1 MLEAL
6 VEPETAGDPQSAQKW
21 VRSSLRQL
29 SRRLGE
35 IGHRVSPPTVGR
47 LLRDR
52 DYSLRVNSK
61 QEAGAQHPDRGE
73 QFRYLEGQKQA
84 FLAAG
89 QPVIS
94 VDTKKKELV
103 GNFAHAGRA
112 WGQGAERVNLHD
124 FPQDALGRAVPYGIY
139 DLRHNRGA
147 VYVGESADTPRFA
160 VDAIVAW
167 WHDEGE
173 AAHPGARELLV
184 LADSGGS
191 NGCQPR
197 AWKGQLQAQLA
208 DRLGLTVTV
217 CHYPTGC
224 SKWNPVE
231 RRLFGPISINW
242 AGQPL
247 RTFERLVG
255 LIRGTTNGGGLTVR
269 AERLPGE
276 YPTGE
281 TLSDAEMKRLA
292 VERHKTCPRWNY
304 TIRPR
309 ETAVAAV

>member
-1 MLEAL
+1 
-6 VEPETAGDPQSAQKW
+6 

-29 SRRLGE
+29 SRLLAAA
-35 IGHRVSPPTVGR
+35 GHAASPPTVSR
-47 LLRDR
+47 LLRER
-52 DYSLRVNSK
+52 NYSLRVNSK
-61 QEAGAQHPDRGE
+61 QEAGADHPDRSA
-73 QFRYLEGQKQA
+73 QFRYLEEKKQA

-103 GNFAHAGRA
+103 GNFANPGRA
-112 WGQGAERVNLHD
+112 WGQGAERVNVHD
-124 FPQDALGRAVPYGIY
+124 FRQEAVGRAAPYGIY
-139 DLRHNRGA
+139 DLRHTRGA

-160 VDAIVAW
+160 VDAIAAW
-167 WHDEGE
+167 WREEGQAAYPE
-173 AAHPGARELLV
+173 ATELLV

-197 AWKGQLQAQLA
+197 AWKGQVQAQLA

-231 RRLFGPISINW
+231 HRLFGPISVNW

-247 RTFERLVG
+247 RSFERLVG
-255 LIRGTTNGGGLTVR
+255 LIRGTTTRGGLTVR

-276 YPTGE
+276 YRKGE
-281 TLSDAEMKRLA
+281 TLTDAEMEGLHL
-292 VERHKTCPRWNY
+292 ERHTTCPRWNY

-309 ETAVAAV
+309 STAPAASP

>member
-1 MLEAL
+1 M
-6 VEPETAGDPQSAQKW
+6 
-21 VRSSLRQL
+21 RSSLRQL
-29 SRRLGE
+29 SRRLDE
-35 IGHRVSPPTVGR
+35 AGHRASPPTVSR

-52 DYSLRVNSK
+52 KYSLRVNSK
-61 QEAGAQHPDRGE
+61 QEAGKDHPDRGE
-73 QFRYLEGQKQA
+73 QFQYLEAQKQA
-84 FLAAG
+84 FLSAG

-103 GNFAHAGRA
+103 GNFANAGQA
-112 WGQGAERVNLHD
+112 WGQGAERVNDHD
-124 FPQDALGRAVPYGIY
+124 FCQEAVGQVAPYGIY
-139 DLRHNRGA
+139 DLGQNRGS

-167 WHDEGE
+167 WQEEGQ
-173 AAHPGARELLV
+173 ATYPQATALLV
-184 LADSGGS
+184 LADGGGS

-224 SKWNPVE
+224 SKGNPVE

-242 AGQPL
+242 AGAPADGAA
-247 RTFERLVG
+247 RAREADTRLWAPQ
-255 LIRGTTNGGGLTVR
+255 TGLTVR
-269 AERLPGE
+269 AARLPGE
-276 YPTGE
+276 YPKGE
-281 TLSDAEMKRLA
+281 TLTDAEVEGLNL
-292 VERHKTCPRWNY
+292 ERHATCPRWNY

-309 ETAVAAV
+309 LATAP

>member
-1 MLEAL
+1 
-6 VEPETAGDPQSAQKW
+6 

-29 SRRLGE
+29 GRRLGE
-35 IGHRVSPPTVGR
+35 IGHGVSPPTVGR

-52 DYSLRVNSK
+52 NYSLRVNSK
-61 QEAGAQHPDRGE
+61 QEAGKDHPDRGE
-73 QFRYLEGQKQA
+73 QFRYLETQKQA
-84 FLAAG
+84 FLSAG
-89 QPVIS
+89 KPVIS

-103 GNFAHAGRA
+103 GNFANAGQA

-139 DLRHNRGA
+139 DLRHNRGS

-167 WHDEGE
+167 WQDEGQ
-173 AAHPGARELLV
+173 AAYPGARELLV

-208 DRLGLTVTV
+208 DRWGLTVTV

-231 RRLFGPISINW
+231 RRLFGPISVNW

-247 RTFERLVG
+247 RTFERVVG
-255 LIRGTTNGGGLTVR
+255 LIRGTTNRSGLTVR
-269 AERLPGE
+269 AERLQGA

-281 TLSDAEMKRLA
+281 TLADAEMQQLA
-292 VERHKTCPRWNY
+292 VERHATCPRWNY

-309 ETAVAAV
+309 QAAAAVV

>member
-1 MLEAL
+1 L
-6 VEPETAGDPQSAQKW
+6 VEPETAGDPQSEQKW

-29 SRRLGE
+29 SRRLDQA
-35 IGHRVSPPTVGR
+35 GHRASPPTVSR

-52 DYSLRVNSK
+52 KYSLRVNSK
-61 QEAGAQHPDRGE
+61 QEAGKDHPDRGA
-73 QFRYLEGQKQA
+73 QFQYLEAQKQA

-103 GNFAHAGRA
+103 GNFANRGKA
-112 WGQGAERVNLHD
+112 WGPGAERVNDPD
-124 FPQDALGRAVPYGIY
+124 FRQDALGRAAPYGIY
-139 DLRHNRGA
+139 DLRHNRGS

-167 WHDEGE
+167 WHHEGQ
-173 AAHPGARELLV
+173 AAYPQATELLV

-197 AWKGQLQAQLA
+197 AWKGQLQEQLA
-208 DRLGLTVTV
+208 DRVGLTITV

-247 RTFERLVG
+247 RSFQRILR
-255 LIRGTTNGGGLTVR
+255 LIRGTTTQTGLTVR

-276 YPTGE
+276 YPKGE
-281 TLSDAEMKRLA
+281 TLTDAEMERLHL
-292 VERHKTCPRWNY
+292 ERHATCPRWNY

-309 ETAVAAV
+309 LAAAT